1 MDGKTTE
8 IYLIRHGES
17 QANEK
22 NVFIGHGDLDLTEK
36 GKKQAELTAEYLKAC
51 HFDVIYSSDLL
62 RAYHT
67 AEATAKKL
75 GLPIVK
81 DERLREIDAGEW
93 DFKTFDDLEKEYQ
106 ESYGVVAF
114 EYRFIPTRRRRKR
127 GEFAKTGAWRI
138 GRNCEKAR
146 WTKSGGV
153 YARYAD
159 TLFANVQRK

>member
-17 QANEK
+17 QANERD
-22 NVFIGHGDLDLTEK
+22 VFLGHGDLDLTEK

-67 AEATAKKL
+67 AEATAKKV

-106 ESYGVVAF
+106 DKEKNYTNYFIFFEFVKEFVSSISHKHKFEGVVEDVYTF
-114 EYRFIPTRRRRKR
+114 YSNSLDDYYNNTSE
-127 GEFAKTGAWRI
+127 I
-138 GRNCEKAR
+138 GSVKE
-146 WTKSGGV
+146 S
-153 YARYAD
+153 
-159 TLFANVQRK
+159 